1 MKSKRNGLSL
11 IFIICIIFL
20 TLSDLI
26 VSRLISRVTAKDA
39 NKNTKV
45 YLKKEREMG
54 GTIVYQNSLELGIG
68 LVIFP
73 YYPNKLKCQTYN
85 PKTLK

>member
-1 MKSKRNGLSL
+1 MKNKRNGLSL
-11 IFIICIIFL
+11 AFIICIIFL

-26 VSRLISRVTAKDA
+26 DSRLTSRVTAKDA

-54 GTIVYQNSLELGIG
+54 DYSLSKHSRTGDRVSYFSL
-68 LVIFP
+68 LS
-73 YYPNKLKCQTYN
+73 K
-85 PKTLK
+85 